1 MKKVILSS
9 IVAVALSGTLLADET
24 KTQAPAP
31 AKTEAT
37 TQAPAPAKASNATS
51 KEVSSN
57 ALNSAKSDATAQKG
71 EIKVIQEAVDAVKL
85 TQEVVILLDK
95 NDKEN
100 AVKSLE
106 KAIGK
111 LEVVL
116 SNPKAPALI
125 PLSANVV
132 VSEFAGSAMDAEN
145 AIITATALLE
155 KHKVQAARAIVVGLR
170 DEIDFVTVNLPL
182 ASYPAALKLAAK
194 FLHEDKVVEAKKV
207 LLTALNTFVEVNVVT
222 PIGIIEAQ
230 SLIQAASKV
239 AKNDKDLALSHLEAA
254 KRALKKS
261 EVLGYVSTSDTTYK
275 MLSDAINEIEKEIRG
290 KNEAGKLFDELIE
303 KIKEFKEKAVKSIT
317 K

>member
-1 MKKVILSS
+1 MKKIILSS
-9 IVAVALSGTLLADET
+9 LVAVALTGSLFA
-24 KTQAPAP
+24 
-31 AKTEAT
+31 TEA
-37 TQAPAPAKASNATS
+37 NATAAASS
-51 KEVSSN
+51 KAVSTK
-57 ALNSAKSDATAQKG
+57 ALKSAKESANAKKG
-71 EIKVIQEAVDAVKL
+71 DIKIIQEAVDAVNL
-85 TQEVVILLDK
+85 TKEVVALLAKKEKDK
-95 NDKEN
+95 AIKT
-100 AVKSLE
+100 LE

-132 VSEFAGSAMDAEN
+132 VSEFAGTPSDAEN

-155 KHKVQAARAIVVGLR
+155 KRKVQAARTIVVGLR
-170 DEIDFVTVNLPL
+170 DEIDFVTINLPL

-194 FLHEDKVVEAKKV
+194 FLHENKVPEAQKV
-207 LLTALNTFVEVNVVT
+207 LLTALNTFVEVDVVT

-230 SLIQAASKV
+230 SLIQAAKEV
-239 AKNDKDLALSHLEAA
+239 AKKDKKLALSHLEAA

-261 EVLGYVSTSDTTYK
+261 EVLGYVSDSDTTYK
-275 MLSDAINEIEKEIRG
+275 MLNDAINEIEKEIRG